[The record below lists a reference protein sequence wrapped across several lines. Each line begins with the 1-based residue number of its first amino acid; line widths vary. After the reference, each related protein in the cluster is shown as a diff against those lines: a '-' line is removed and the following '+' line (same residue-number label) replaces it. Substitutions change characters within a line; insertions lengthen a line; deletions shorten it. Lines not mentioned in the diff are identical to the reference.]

1 METIGKH
8 DRGTPIN
15 ESLERHYQDE
25 KKRLEAKVSEREQ
38 TINELMAE
46 IERLKCAL
54 EMKSAQIEVLLEKLV
69 ER

>member
-1 METIGKH
+1 MGKH
-8 DRGTPIN
+8 DIGTPIN
-15 ESLERHYQDE
+15 ESLEKHYQDE

-54 EMKSAQIEVLLEKLV
+54 EMKSAQVEVLLEKLV

>member
-15 ESLERHYQDE
+15 EALEKHYQDE